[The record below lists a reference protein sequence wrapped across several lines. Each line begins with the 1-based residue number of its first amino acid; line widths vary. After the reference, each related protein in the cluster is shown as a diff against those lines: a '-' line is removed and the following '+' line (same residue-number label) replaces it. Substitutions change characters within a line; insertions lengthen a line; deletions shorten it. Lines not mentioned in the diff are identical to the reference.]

1 MTDLE
6 EKMRQGLK
14 RKATSPIPDESLS
27 DIGHNLLFKPE
38 VHVSRLSPTHLEMTK
53 VSPVKV
59 ITDDPL
65 VIQPAVVSFIQL
77 QTPSHINLELILTHL
92 FFCKLHEKNSSKY
105 HDHDHAQLGLYTQIN
120 NHYF

>member
-77 QTPSHINLELILTHL
+77 QVPSHINLELILTC
-92 FFCKLHEKNSSKY
+92 FFFSKLHEKKIRQSIMRN
-105 HDHDHAQLGLYTQIN
+105 
-120 NHYF
+120 

>member
-38 VHVSRLSPTHLEMTK
+38 VHVIM
-53 VSPVKV
+53 V
-59 ITDDPL
+59 IT
-65 VIQPAVVSFIQL
+65 
-77 QTPSHINLELILTHL
+77 
-92 FFCKLHEKNSSKY
+92 
-105 HDHDHAQLGLYTQIN
+105 
-120 NHYF
+120 

>member
-65 VIQPAVVSFIQL
+65 VIQPAAVSFIL
-77 QTPSHINLELILTHL
+77 LPIPSYLN
-92 FFCKLHEKNSSKY
+92 FYSF
-105 HDHDHAQLGLYTQIN
+105 
-120 NHYF
+120 

>member
-1 MTDLE
+1 MS
-6 EKMRQGLK
+6 QGIK
-14 RKATSPIPDESLS
+14 RKATSPLPDESLS

-65 VIQPAVVSFIQL
+65 VIQPAMVSCMIF
-77 QTPSHINLELILTHL
+77 LEI
-92 FFCKLHEKNSSKY
+92 
-105 HDHDHAQLGLYTQIN
+105 LYTLSPLKRN
-120 NHYF
+120 VAKC